1 LNPAAGTDAGQPA
14 TIVPPHPERLFRQ
27 RAARLRELAASVP
40 SLSGYLL
47 LMAELAERQASIM
60 TAPPANQPAA
70 DYERNPGAGH
80 PDSTQALSDVDWG
93 DALTPLLPALL
104 RDFPA
109 PSAAVEQA
117 LHRITEADGVTVNRW
132 VADLRSGQPL
142 PDDIGLLPFIAAAL
156 QVELARW
163 SAALQPDELGRPT
176 EPGRCPVCAGWPVAS
191 ILRTVVETPGLR
203 YLHCG
208 FCASEWLYP
217 RIQCVHCGSGEQ
229 IAYHGI
235 EGGDQ
240 AVQAETCETCHSY
253 LKRIDRDKSPGADPL
268 ADDLASLAL
277 EVLMGEAGYLRSG
290 LNPWL
295 PITNPALQDN

>member
-1 LNPAAGTDAGQPA
+1 LNPGAGRDAGQPA
-14 TIVPPHPERLFRQ
+14 TIVPPHPKRLFRH
-27 RAARLRELAASVP
+27 RATRLRELAASVP

-47 LMAELAERQASIM
+47 FMAELTERQASIM

-80 PDSTQALSDVDWG
+80 PDSTQALIDVDLG

-109 PSAAVEQA
+109 PSAAVDQA
-117 LHRITEADGVTVNRW
+117 LHRIAEADGVTVNRW
-132 VADLRSGQPL
+132 VADLRSGRPL
-142 PDDIGLLPFIAAAL
+142 PDDIGLLPFIASTL
-156 QVELARW
+156 QIELARRA
-163 SAALQPDELGRPT
+163 AALQPDELGRTT
-176 EPGRCPVCAGWPVAS
+176 EPSRCPVCAGWPVAS
-191 ILRTVVETPGLR
+191 ILRTVGETPGLR

-235 EGGDQ
+235 EGGDP
-240 AVQAETCETCHSY
+240 AVQAETCDACRVY
-253 LKRIDRDKSPGADPL
+253 LKRIDRDKSPGADAL

-277 EVLMGEAGYLRSG
+277 DVLLNEQGYQRFG
-290 LNPWL
+290 FNPL
-295 PITNPALQDN
+295 LILGQ

>member
-1 LNPAAGTDAGQPA
+1 LNPAAGTDAGPLA
-14 TIVPPHPERLFRQ
+14 GILLPKPERLFRQ
-27 RAARLRELAASVP
+27 RARRLRDLAANVP
-40 SLSGYLL
+40 GLSGYLL
-47 LMAELAERQASIM
+47 LMAELAERQAGIM
-60 TAPPANQPAA
+60 ATPPADQMAA
-70 DYERNPGAGH
+70 DDERSPDAGH
-80 PDSTQALSDVDWG
+80 PNLTSAPIDVDWG
-93 DALTPLLPALL
+93 DALTQLLPALL

-117 LHRITEADGVTVNRW
+117 LHRIAEADGITVHRW

-142 PDDIGLLPFIAAAL
+142 AEDIGLLPFIAAAL

-163 SAALQPDELGRPT
+163 AAALQPDELGRPT

-191 ILRTVVETPGLR
+191 ILRTVGETPGLR

-235 EGGDQ
+235 EGGDP
-240 AVQAETCETCHSY
+240 AVQAETCDACHTY
-253 LKRIDRDKSPGADPL
+253 LKRIDRDKSPGADAL
-268 ADDLASLAL
+268 ADDLATLAL
-277 EVLMGEAGYLRSG
+277 DVLLNEQGYQRFG
-290 LNPWL
+290 FNPL
-295 PITNPALQDN
+295 LILGQ

>member
-1 LNPAAGTDAGQPA
+1 MSSAAGTDAGQPA
-14 TIVPPHPERLFRQ
+14 TIVPPHTERLFRQ

-60 TAPPANQPAA
+60 TALPANQPVA

-80 PDSTQALSDVDWG
+80 PDSTQALIDVDWG

-117 LHRITEADGVTVNRW
+117 LHRIAEADGVTVNRW
-132 VADLRSGQPL
+132 VADLRSGQPM
-142 PDDIGLLPFIAAAL
+142 PGDIGLLPFIAAGL
-156 QVELARW
+156 QVGLARW
-163 SAALQPDELGRPT
+163 AAARQPDELGRTT
-176 EPGRCPVCAGWPVAS
+176 EPSRCPVCAGWPVAS
-191 ILRTVVETPGLR
+191 LLRTVGETPGLR

-235 EGGDQ
+235 EGGDP
-240 AVQAETCETCHSY
+240 AVQAETCDACHTY
-253 LKRIDRDKSPGADPL
+253 LKRIDRDKSPGADAL
-268 ADDLASLAL
+268 AEDLASLAL
-277 EVLMGEAGYLRSG
+277 DVLLNEQGYQRFG
-290 LNPWL
+290 FNPL
-295 PITNPALQDN
+295 LILGQ

>member
-1 LNPAAGTDAGQPA
+1 MNPAAGTDAGQPA

-27 RAARLRELAASVP
+27 RAARLRELGASVP

-47 LMAELAERQASIM
+47 LMAELAERQAGIM
-60 TAPPANQPAA
+60 ATPPADQMAA
-70 DYERNPGAGH
+70 VHKRNPGAEH
-80 PDSTQALSDVDWG
+80 PVQNSAPIDVDWG
-93 DALTPLLPALL
+93 DALTPLLPLLL

-109 PSAAVEQA
+109 PSAAVDQP
-117 LHRITEADGVTVNRW
+117 LRRIAEADGVTVHRW

-142 PDDIGLLPFIAAAL
+142 EEDIGLLPFIAAAL

-163 SAALQPDELGRPT
+163 AVALQPDELGRPT

-191 ILRTVVETPGLR
+191 ILRTVGETPGLR

-217 RIQCVHCGSGEQ
+217 RIQCVQCGSGEQ

-235 EGGDQ
+235 EGGDP
-240 AVQAETCETCHSY
+240 AVQAETCDACHTY
-253 LKRIDRDKSPGADPL
+253 LKRIDRDKSPGADAL

-277 EVLMGEAGYLRSG
+277 DVLMGEAGYLRSG

>member
-1 LNPAAGTDAGQPA
+1 MNPAAGTDAGQPA

-27 RAARLRELAASVP
+27 RAARLRELAASAP

-47 LMAELAERQASIM
+47 LMAELADRQASIM
-60 TAPPANQPAA
+60 AAPPADETAA
-70 DYERNPGAGH
+70 DDVRNPDSGH
-80 PDSTQALSDVDWG
+80 PDSIQALIDLDLG
-93 DALTPLLPALL
+93 DALTPLLPPLL

-117 LHRITEADGVTVNRW
+117 LHRIAEADGEAVNRW
-132 VADLRSGQPL
+132 VADLWSGQPM
-142 PDDIGLLPFIAAAL
+142 PGDIGLLPFISAAL

-163 SAALQPDELGRPT
+163 AAALQPDELGRPT

-191 ILRTVVETPGLR
+191 ILRTVGETPGLR

-217 RIQCVHCGSGEQ
+217 RIQCVHCGNGEQ

-235 EGGDQ
+235 EGGDP
-240 AVQAETCETCHSY
+240 AVQAETCDVCHTY

-277 EVLMGEAGYLRSG
+277 DVLMGEAGYLRSG

>member
-1 LNPAAGTDAGQPA
+1 MNPAAGTDAGQPA

-27 RAARLRELAASVP
+27 RAARLRDLAASVP

-47 LMAELAERQASIM
+47 LMAELAERQAGIM
-60 TAPPANQPAA
+60 AASPADQTAAF
-70 DYERNPGAGH
+70 YVRNPVAGH
-80 PDSTQALSDVDWG
+80 PDSTQPLIDVNWG
-93 DALTPLLPALL
+93 DALKRLLPTLL

-109 PSAAVEQA
+109 PSAAVDQT
-117 LHRITEADGVTVNRW
+117 LHRIAEADGITVNRW
-132 VADLRSGQPL
+132 VADLWSGQSL

-163 SAALQPDELGRPT
+163 ATSLKPDVQARPL
-176 EPGRCPVCAGWPVAS
+176 EPGRCPVCTGWPVAS
-191 ILRTVVETPGLR
+191 ILRTVGETPGLR

-235 EGGDQ
+235 EGGDP
-240 AVQAETCETCHSY
+240 AVQAETCDACHTY
-253 LKRIDRDKSPGADPL
+253 LKRIDRDKSPGADAL

-277 EVLMGEAGYLRSG
+277 DVLLNEQGYQRFG
-290 LNPWL
+290 FNPL
-295 PITNPALQDN
+295 LILGQ

>member
-1 LNPAAGTDAGQPA
+1 LNPAAGRDAGQAA

-27 RAARLRELAASVP
+27 RAARLRELGASVP

-47 LMAELAERQASIM
+47 LMAELAERQAGIM
-60 TAPPANQPAA
+60 ATPPADQMAA
-70 DYERNPGAGH
+70 DDERSPDAGH

-191 ILRTVVETPGLR
+191 ILRIVGETPGLR

-217 RIQCVHCGSGEQ
+217 RIQCVHCCSGEQ
-229 IAYHGI
+229 IAYHGT
-235 EGGDQ
+235 EGGDP
-240 AVQAETCETCHSY
+240 AVQAETCDACHTY

-268 ADDLASLAL
+268 ADDLATLAL
-277 EVLMGEAGYLRSG
+277 DVL
-290 LNPWL
+290 LNEQGFQRFGF
-295 PITNPALQDN
+295 NPLLILGQYAPLAA